1 MATRCPPRLA
11 HVARVFVLV
20 ALAAVPCAGHAD
32 EPAACTISD
41 PALAAMMPKL
51 AQYAEQFEQ
60 MKRRG
65 SFTLSGTM
73 DELDGS
79 GHVSGNKSMVVRVTA
94 SPAQR
99 IAEILKYT
107 EDGVD
112 KTREEREKAAEKKRT
127 KSSADKKKE
136 AESLRLPFLA
146 SEQARYVFTLL
157 ERDPAVPSH
166 VRVGFVPKVPAET
179 AYKGSAWVEADTG
192 QVLTIGF
199 SPTKNPRLVD
209 HVDVTVRFEL
219 PTALGRAP
227 SAIQFEARG
236 SLLFFHKHY
245 KGSATISDA
254 SIAF

>member
-1 MATRCPPRLA
+1 MATRSSLRLA
-11 HVARVFVLV
+11 HVARAFVLV
-20 ALAAVPCAGHAD
+20 ALAAVPCAGRA
-32 EPAACTISD
+32 EEAPPTTALD
-41 PALAAMMPKL
+41 PALAAIMPRL

-73 DELDGS
+73 DELDG
-79 GHVSGNKSMVVRVTA
+79 GGQVSGNKSMVVRVTA

-112 KTREEREKAAEKKRT
+112 KTNEERAKAAEKKRT

-146 SEQARYVFTLL
+146 VEQSRYAFTLL
-157 ERDPAVPSH
+157 EKDPAAPSH

-179 AYKGSAWVEADTG
+179 AYKGSAWVDADTG
-192 QVLTIGF
+192 QVLTLGF
-199 SPTKNPRLVD
+199 SPSKNPRLVD

-219 PTALGRAP
+219 PTALGKAP
-227 SAIQFEARG
+227 SSIQFEARG
-236 SLLFFHKHY
+236 SLLFFRKHY